1 MKIPKNLQVY
11 FSSLIILLISGW
23 SQAQPNGDCETI
35 TFQERVTVN
44 SNQLIQCSVV
54 PLGNDLAVSFRT
66 SSDNFGLG
74 RMNPDGSYDWLKTF
88 EFNVDVRPTDLI
100 TTNDGGIVVLGAGRE
115 RHFVLRTD
123 EDGNTL
129 WTRELSELS
138 DNEGFSIQETSDRG
152 FLIVGTTSFSF
163 DEIFA
168 HIIKLRE
175 DGTLEW
181 SRRLGYITPPP
192 AFRRLSLKEV
202 IPGLDGGYLIA
213 ANSGGGFDQEAQLV
227 LLKISFGGSLEWA
240 RLYDKLISTG
250 SISMANNP
258 AGDGYYLC
266 LSEGF
271 IPDSDVGMMEI
282 DLDGNFRRYRSFG
295 GNGLDRSSHMQLLP
309 DGNIMIGGVAAGGTL
324 SDEALFLMLLDESW
338 NILNLQGYGDPV
350 SRELTNFNFGKSFA
364 LQDQSVFMVGHYLLG
379 TPFTSIYIVRT
390 DLDLNANCLE
400 APAVFES
407 IDGNF
412 SSTPLDLSVVLDQA
426 SSLLYTVQAS
436 DLSFQ
441 IIESCR
447 ERTGTNPIFTSE
459 TQEYCSGDTVI
470 INGQLLTDSEILED
484 VFPAANGCDSTH
496 RITVTFSD
504 SIFTTEN
511 LTACLGDTLIV
522 FGNEVTMDMD
532 LEEIFP
538 SANGCDSIRR
548 VRVRFADAI
557 RTSEN
562 IAACEGDTLL
572 IFGTT
577 VTTSI
582 DLEEMYLGANGCDS
596 THRILVRFADT
607 ILTTENLVA
616 CSGDTLL
623 VFGNVVT
630 TDVDLEES
638 YLGNNGCDST
648 HQVRVRFRDTVR
660 TTENLVACSGDTL
673 LVFGNVVTADADLEE
688 SYFGNNGC
696 DSTHQVSVRFRD
708 TIFTTENLN
717 ACTGD
722 TLLVFGNEVTMD
734 MNLEESYQAANGC
747 DSTHQVMVRF
757 NNPIITME
765 NLTAC
770 SGDTLLIFGNE
781 VTMDMNL
788 EENYQAAN
796 GCDSTHQVMV
806 RFNDPIITM
815 ENLTACIGDTLLVFS
830 NEVTMDM
837 DLEESYLAANG
848 CDSTHQVMVRFNDP
862 IITMENLTACT
873 GDTLLIFGN
882 EVTMDM
888 NLEESYLGAN
898 GCDSTHQVMVR
909 FDDPIITMESL
920 TACSGDTLLVFGNE
934 VTMDMDLEESY
945 LAANGCDSTH
955 QVIVR
960 FENPI
965 ITSEDIAACGGD
977 TVLVFG
983 NPVTTDANL
992 AETYLAA
999 NGCDSTHQVRVRFT
1013 PRIITSENLQ
1023 ACEGDTLLVFGL
1035 PVFEDN
1041 LLSQRYPSAVFCD
1054 SIHQVFVRFIAPLR
1068 TSEELQGCTGDTLLI
1083 FGNPVSEDQ
1092 VLEETFTTSN
1102 GCDSIHQVNV
1112 VFADPVNTV
1121 SERNPC
1127 AGETIFIQ
1135 GVPVTEDQVFLEILI
1150 SSAGCDSIHQTLV
1163 RFQTPIETQENVEAC
1178 AGDTLQINGQV
1189 ITNDQVIEQ
1198 VFPASTG
1205 CDSTHRIEV
1214 QFNPIFFTEENLIAC
1229 EGDTVNLYGQSYTT
1243 NQIIEEIF
1251 VASNDCDSTHR
1262 INLSFLPSVF
1272 TQEEIEICPGDT
1284 VDVFGVPVFGETV
1297 QSQTFPAFNT
1307 CDSTHQIIVF
1317 VSPQIERYLNDTICA
1332 GDSLRFFD
1340 QVIGAAGTYLHEG
1353 KTETN
1358 PCATLYFL
1366 TVEVIPSPDLATAS
1380 DTFYY
1385 GPQTIRLPELS
1396 RDESLS
1402 YEWSSENNPLS
1413 CVNCPRPYVELL
1425 ENDFFELEVTGEN
1438 GCTRATSFTAEVRA
1452 EGDIYIP
1459 NVFSPNG
1466 DGFND
1471 YFTIFADARV
1481 SQVEVL
1487 QIFDRWGALVF
1498 ENRNFLP
1505 NEPSLGWDGTHRG
1518 RRLNPGVYVYQVS
1531 LALEGGER
1539 RQRSGDILVL
1549 R

>member
-1 MKIPKNLQVY
+1 MKIPKNLQAY
-11 FSSLIILLISGW
+11 FSSLIILLVSGW
-23 SQAQPNGDCETI
+23 LQAQPNEDCETI

-100 TTNDGGIVVLGAGRE
+100 PTNDGGMVVLGAGRE

-227 LLKISFGGSLEWA
+227 LLKISFGGTLEWV
-240 RLYDKLISTG
+240 RLFDKLISTG
-250 SISMANNP
+250 SISMASNQT
-258 AGDGYYLC
+258 GDGYYLSF
-266 LSEGF
+266 SEGF
-271 IPDSDVGMMEI
+271 IPDSDVGIMEV

-295 GNGLDRSSHMQLLP
+295 NTGFDRGSHMQRLP
-309 DGNIMIGGVAAGGTL
+309 NGNILIGGVLGGTGL
-324 SDEALFLMLLDESW
+324 SDEALFLLLLDEDW
-338 NILNLQGYGDPV
+338 NILNLQGYGDPT

-390 DLDLNANCLE
+390 DPDLNANCLE

-407 IDGNF
+407 IDDNF

-426 SSLLYTVQAS
+426 SSSPYTVQAS

-447 ERTGTNPIFTSE
+447 EQTGTNPIFTSE

-470 INGQLLTDSEILED
+470 INGQLLTDSEILEE

-504 SIFTTEN
+504 SIITRQD
-511 LTACLGDTLIV
+511 LSACIGDTLII

-532 LEEIFP
+532 LEEVYP
-538 SANGCDSIRR
+538 SANGCDSIRS
-548 VRVRFADAI
+548 VRIRFADAI

-562 IAACEGDTLL
+562 LAACEGDTLL

-582 DLEEMYLGANGCDS
+582 DLEETYLGANGCDS
-596 THRILVRFADT
+596 THRISVRFADT
-607 ILTTENLVA
+607 VLTTESLLACSGDTLLVFGNIVTADRDLEESYLGSNGCDSTHQVMVRFRDTVRTTESLVA

-630 TDVDLEES
+630 MDMDLEES
-638 YLGNNGCDST
+638 YLGVNGCDST
-648 HQVRVRFRDTVR
+648 HQVIIRFQDTIR

-673 LVFGNVVTADADLEE
+673 LVFGN
-688 SYFGNNGC
+688 
-696 DSTHQVSVRFRD
+696 
-708 TIFTTENLN
+708 
-717 ACTGD
+717 
-722 TLLVFGNEVTMD
+722 EVTMEMD
-734 MNLEESYQAANGC
+734 LEESYQA
-747 DSTHQVMVRF
+747 
-757 NNPIITME
+757 
-765 NLTAC
+765 
-770 SGDTLLIFGNE
+770 
-781 VTMDMNL
+781 
-788 EENYQAAN
+788 
-796 GCDSTHQVMV
+796 
-806 RFNDPIITM
+806 
-815 ENLTACIGDTLLVFS
+815 
-830 NEVTMDM
+830 
-837 DLEESYLAANG
+837 
-848 CDSTHQVMVRFNDP
+848 
-862 IITMENLTACT
+862 
-873 GDTLLIFGN
+873 
-882 EVTMDM
+882 
-888 NLEESYLGAN
+888 AN

-945 LAANGCDSTH
+945 LGANGCDSTHQVMIRFNDPIQTMESLTACSGDTLLIFGNEVTMGMDLEESYQAANGCDSTH
-955 QVIVR
+955 QVMVR

-965 ITSEDIAACGGD
+965 ITSGNIAACGGD

-983 NPVTTDANL
+983 NAVTTDADL

-999 NGCDSTHQVRVRFT
+999 NGCDSTHQVSVRFT

-1023 ACEGDTLLVFGL
+1023 ACEGDTLLIFGL

-1054 SIHQVFVRFIAPLR
+1054 SIHQVFVRFLAPLR
-1068 TSEELQGCTGDTLLI
+1068 TNEELQGCTGDTLLV

-1092 VLEETFTTSN
+1092 VLEETFTASS
-1102 GCDSIHQVNV
+1102 GCDSIHQISV

-1121 SERNPC
+1121 SERTPC

-1135 GVPVTEDQVFLEILI
+1135 GTPVTEDQVFLEILS

-1178 AGDTLQINGQV
+1178 AGDTLQIDGQV
-1189 ITNDQVIEQ
+1189 ITTDQVIEQ

-1214 QFNPIFFTEENLIAC
+1214 EFNPIFFTEENLIAC
-1229 EGDTVNLYGQSYTT
+1229 EGDTVNLYGRSYTT
-1243 NQIIEEIF
+1243 NQVIEEIF

-1262 INLSFLPSVF
+1262 INLNFLPSVF

-1317 VSPQIERYLNDTICA
+1317 VSPQIERYLNDTLCA

-1340 QVIGAAGTYLHEG
+1340 QVIGSGGTYLHEE

-1366 TVEVIPSPDLATAS
+1366 TLEVIPSPDLATAS

-1385 GPQTIRLPELS
+1385 GSQTIRLPELS

-1402 YEWSSENNPLS
+1402 YEWSSETNPLS
-1413 CVNCPRPYVELL
+1413 CTDCPRPYVELL
-1425 ENDFFELEVTGEN
+1425 ESDFFELEVRGEN
-1438 GCTRATSFTAEVRA
+1438 GCTRATSFTAEVRP

-1459 NVFSPNG
+1459 NAFSPNG

-1481 SQVEVL
+1481 NQIEVL
-1487 QIFDRWGALVF
+1487 QIFNRWGALVF

-1505 NEPSLGWDGTHRG
+1505 NEPRLGWDGTHRG

-1539 RQRSGDILVL
+1539 RQRSGDILVV